1 MEYTPFLVF
10 VFPIIPSFHHSKVP
24 ESFLFVFF
32 RVSFLEAFY
41 NLLGHFLRRLENLLQ
56 TVLE

>member
-1 MEYTPFLVF
+1 MDILLFWSLF
-10 VFPIIPSFHHSKVP
+10 FPLFHDSKVP

-56 TVLE
+56 TVL